1 MKEDYKNYLED
12 FMDYLLKRI
21 SALEESNTDLTNR
34 NLVHKEQI
42 ETLKGEI
49 RYLNNNNKA
58 I

>member
-1 MKEDYKNYLED
+1 MEEEYMEYKED

-21 SALEESNTDLTNR
+21 SVLEESNRDLTNR

-42 ETLKGEI
+42 EILRGEL
-49 RYLNNNNKA
+49 RHLTNTKA

>member
-1 MKEDYKNYLED
+1 MEEEYMEYKED

-42 ETLKGEI
+42 EILRGELRHLTNTKVI
-49 RYLNNNNKA
+49 
-58 I
+58 

>member
-42 ETLKGEI
+42 ETLRGEL
-49 RYLNNNNKA
+49 RHLTNTKA

>member
-1 MKEDYKNYLED
+1 MEEEYMEYKED

-21 SALEESNTDLTNR
+21 SALEESNRDLTNR

-42 ETLKGEI
+42 EILRGEL
-49 RYLNNNNKA
+49 RHLTNTKA

>member
-1 MKEDYKNYLED
+1 MEEEYMEYKED

-42 ETLKGEI
+42 ETLRGEL
-49 RYLNNNNKA
+49 RHLTNTKA

>member
-1 MKEDYKNYLED
+1 MEEEYMEYKED

-21 SALEESNTDLTNR
+21 CDLEESNRDLTNR

-42 ETLKGEI
+42 ETLKGEV
-49 RYLNNNNKA
+49 RYLNNTKE